1 MGLDQNQEQDLEAH
15 SRPLRRSFQGIV
27 GASAQRGRRAGPLRS
42 EERELPSEGILNT
55 AESAGHS
62 KIEKYPLIH

>member
-1 MGLDQNQEQDLEAH
+1 M
-15 SRPLRRSFQGIV
+15 

-42 EERELPSEGILNT
+42 EKRELPSEGILNT